1 MYDSLILEGGGI
13 KGLAYV
19 GALRYFDE
27 TGILKDIKN
36 VSGTS
41 AGSQIATLVASGF
54 TYDEIRDI
62 VQKTPFYKFSD
73 SSFGFI
79 RDVFRLFTKYGYCKG
94 DFMEKYMNDILYEK
108 WNIERITFKELF
120 EKTKIHL
127 RLTGTCVTSRKLEW
141 FDHVETPY
149 MEVARAVR
157 ISSCIPLYFAPVK
170 YNDKYYVDGGCLR
183 NLPVDAFPNSK
194 SIVLDFV
201 GNVDDKKINSLYSFI
216 SAILDTVLNNI
227 HMPDIKDCLRV
238 EIPTGSVSATDFNIS
253 DNDRKFLLYS
263 GYNSVKK
270 ALT

>member
-1 MYDSLILEGGGI
+1 M
-13 KGLAYV
+13 
-19 GALRYFDE
+19 
-27 TGILKDIKN
+27 
-36 VSGTS
+36 
-41 AGSQIATLVASGF
+41 
-54 TYDEIRDI
+54 
-62 VQKTPFYKFSD
+62 
-73 SSFGFI
+73 
-79 RDVFRLFTKYGYCKG
+79 
-94 DFMEKYMNDILYEK
+94 
-108 WNIERITFKELF
+108 
-120 EKTKIHL
+120 
-127 RLTGTCVTSRKLEW
+127 TGTCVTSRKLEW